1 VRKTKDIWTVKYRP
15 SDLDEILGNEESID
29 MIRRLI
35 RSKNLPHLVFHG
47 PENTGKSSTAFAMA
61 REIYGEGHEHNLTY
75 FNASD
80 FFEQGKRY
88 LVRDKRFLRIIG
100 TDDPS
105 KISKSVIAIF
115 KEVVNEYASM
125 APIDAGFKI
134 IFIDNAEA
142 FSSDAQHALRRI
154 MEKYT
159 ATCRFI
165 LSTTQPSKLIAPLRS
180 RGLQLFFTHVSAEKL
195 ANFIRKVADKEGL
208 SVSEDGVDAIG
219 YHANGNVARALH
231 TLQLAS
237 LHFQGS
243 NIGSQE
249 IYDCTLKERSENVTH
264 LFQAAV
270 SKDIIQARKAIDDL
284 ILEDGMSGQEILL
297 KLHAMAASSNE
308 SDAIIA
314 GWIIRIADADLCLT
328 DASSERIQ
336 LEALVAGFC
345 Q

>member
-1 VRKTKDIWTVKYRP
+1 MKDIWTVKYRP
-15 SDLDEILGNEESID
+15 SDLDEVLGNEESVD
-29 MIRRLI
+29 MIRRLV
-35 RSKNLPHLVFHG
+35 RSKNLPHLVLHG

-61 REIYGEGHEHNLTY
+61 REIYGDDYERNFTY

-105 KISKSVIAIF
+105 KIQKSVIALF
-115 KEVVNEYASM
+115 KEIVNEYASM
-125 APIDAGFKI
+125 GPIDSDFKI

-142 FSSDAQHALRRI
+142 FNSDAQHALRRI

-159 ATCRFI
+159 TTCRFV

-180 RGLQLFFTHVSAEKL
+180 RGLQLFFRHVSAEKL
-195 ANFIRKVADKEGL
+195 AAFIRQVADSEGL
-208 SVSEDGVDAIG
+208 SISEDGVDALG

-231 TLQLAS
+231 TLQVAS
-237 LHFQGS
+237 LQFPGAV
-243 NIGSQE
+243 IGAQE
-249 IYDCTLKERSENVTH
+249 IYDCTLKERSENITQ

-270 SKDIIQARKAIDDL
+270 AKDITDARKAIDNL
-284 ILEDGMSGQEILL
+284 ILEDGMSGREILL
-297 KLHAMAASSNE
+297 QLHAMAASSNE
-308 SDAIIA
+308 SEETIA
-314 GWIIRIADADLCLT
+314 GWMIRIADADLCMT

-336 LEALVAGFC
+336 LENLVAGFC
-345 Q
+345 R